1 MKKTQLILAIVL
13 SLAMI
18 LTLSACK
25 TTVAVSAEAKNGSVA
40 GVGSYYAGDSVTLT
54 ATPDEGFL
62 FAGWF
67 RGEEKVSDSATYEFV
82 MPAEAVALTA
92 KFERQIVRYSLTV
105 TAGENGK
112 ISGSA
117 SGEYIDRRRSL

>member
-54 ATPDEGFL
+54 ATPDEGYE

-67 RGEEKVSDSATYEFV
+67 KGEEKVSDSATYEFV

-92 KFERQIVRYSLTV
+92 KFEVKPAEKLSVVFYDY
-105 TAGENGK
+105 AGK
-112 ISGSA
+112 VISAQEILPSKA
-117 SGEYIDRRRSL
+117 IR